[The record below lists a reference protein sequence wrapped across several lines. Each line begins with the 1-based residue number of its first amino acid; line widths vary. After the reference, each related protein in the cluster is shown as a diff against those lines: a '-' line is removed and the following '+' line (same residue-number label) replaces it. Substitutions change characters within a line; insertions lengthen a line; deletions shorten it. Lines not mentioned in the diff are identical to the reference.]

1 MKLSIYK
8 SATISEK
15 IEKNENSKIYKNQ
28 FFSKSMTR
36 TAKWFSPIER
46 KLKTISGNT

>member
-15 IEKNENSKIYKNQ
+15 NENSKIYKNH

-36 TAKWFSPIER
+36 TAKWFSLIER

>member
-15 IEKNENSKIYKNQ
+15 IEKKRKFKNLQKSLFHKKYDSYSKMVFTN
-28 FFSKSMTR
+28 
-36 TAKWFSPIER
+36 
-46 KLKTISGNT
+46 

>member
-15 IEKNENSKIYKNQ
+15 IEKNEKFKNLQKSIFLKKYDSYSKTVFTN
-28 FFSKSMTR
+28 
-36 TAKWFSPIER
+36 
-46 KLKTISGNT
+46 